1 MGGLLAAG
9 SLRELFRDLLTDVT
23 RRQRVALDEST
34 EFYLVNLLSEF
45 VDATKLFSEVD
56 GHAEHE
62 PLALLYHRALQQ
74 ARDERIRTLRR
85 LGDVSLYRAGFFSP
99 SLRSSAVGPDYYIQ
113 MGEAAYGQ
121 VARLQSYSR
130 ASGTHGPPVSAE
142 VYRELEAKFG
152 RLVEVLEEISAR
164 NLVSQGPQG
173 SLHVYEAWTRTGSER
188 LQRVLMDAGVLP
200 TLLPD
205 KGSLPN

>member
-23 RRQRVALDEST
+23 RRQRIALNEST

-56 GHAEHE
+56 GHSEQE

-121 VARLQSYSR
+121 VAQLNGAH
-130 ASGTHGPPVSAE
+130 ASSG
-142 VYRELEAKFG
+142 VYRELETKFG

-205 KGSLPN
+205 KGGLPN